1 VKKMSQEELKFGYV
15 TYEETYPL
23 VSEFAQKL
31 KDGKLVASQ
40 CKKCEKLYLPPRA
53 GCNQCFSSEMV
64 EKEIGN
70 NAVLT
75 AFTVIHFAPE
85 SFSDK
90 APYIAAIGKFEEGVS
105 LLAHLVGVT
114 SMPTV
119 GMKLKLVPQELGKS
133 RIVYKFIKA

>member
-1 VKKMSQEELKFGYV
+1 MSEEKLNFGHV
-15 TYEETYPL
+15 SYEETYPL
-23 VSEFAQKL
+23 VSHFSKKL
-31 KDGKLVASQ
+31 KDGRLIGS
-40 CKKCEKLYLPPRA
+40 KCSKCGKVFLPPRR
-53 GCNQCFSSEMV
+53 GCNNCFSTEM
-64 EKEIGN
+64 EEIEIGTE
-70 NAVLT
+70 ATMT

-114 SMPTV
+114 SMPSV
-119 GMKLKLVPQELGKS
+119 GMKMKLVPQEIGKN